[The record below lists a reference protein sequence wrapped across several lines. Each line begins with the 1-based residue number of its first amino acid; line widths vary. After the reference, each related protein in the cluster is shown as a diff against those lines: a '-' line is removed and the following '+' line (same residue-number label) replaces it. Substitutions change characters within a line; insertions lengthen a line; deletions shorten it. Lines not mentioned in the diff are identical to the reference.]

1 MRNQTTII
9 LKKEIKGLGNLEIM
23 GKKFV
28 VLKKEHLEE
37 LLILLKSVIEG
48 ERLLKKKKTRSFSEF
63 LKAISKK

>member
-1 MRNQTTII
+1 MKRIG
-9 LKKEIKGLGNLEIM
+9 EFGNN